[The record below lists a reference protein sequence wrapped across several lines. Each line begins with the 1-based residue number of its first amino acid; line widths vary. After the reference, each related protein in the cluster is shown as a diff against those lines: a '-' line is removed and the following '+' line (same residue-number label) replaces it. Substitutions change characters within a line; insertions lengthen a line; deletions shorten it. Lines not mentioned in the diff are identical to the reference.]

1 MTSPAIAV
9 ASTNNTAE
17 MFHWM
22 NTQQLFLLVYVVSV
36 MHALQ
41 QGYTDKA
48 ESYAKKALHLIDKQR
63 SKRSGF
69 VLRFLG
75 LCLFTTATTTFTLDF
90 DRKTFFT
97 LISIIYSISE
107 RQSPLLLPADSPGAA
122 SSHPSP

>member
-1 MTSPAIAV
+1 MSHISV

-63 SKRSGF
+63 SKHFFFLEFLFSTF
-69 VLRFLG
+69 VFVCKVRV
-75 LCLFTTATTTFTLDF
+75 DF
-90 DRKTFFT
+90 SMSHFC
-97 LISIIYSISE
+97 YSE
-107 RQSPLLLPADSPGAA
+107 KLALTP
-122 SSHPSP
+122 SSN

>member
-1 MTSPAIAV
+1 
-9 ASTNNTAE
+9 

-63 SKRSGF
+63 SK
-69 VLRFLG
+69 
-75 LCLFTTATTTFTLDF
+75 
-90 DRKTFFT
+90 
-97 LISIIYSISE
+97 
-107 RQSPLLLPADSPGAA
+107 
-122 SSHPSP
+122 

>member
-1 MTSPAIAV
+1 
-9 ASTNNTAE
+9 

-63 SKRSGF
+63 SKYIF
-69 VLRFLG
+69 VAL
-75 LCLFTTATTTFTLDF
+75 
-90 DRKTFFT
+90 
-97 LISIIYSISE
+97 LIVPIGVK
-107 RQSPLLLPADSPGAA
+107 LLNTRDQAVN
-122 SSHPSP
+122 